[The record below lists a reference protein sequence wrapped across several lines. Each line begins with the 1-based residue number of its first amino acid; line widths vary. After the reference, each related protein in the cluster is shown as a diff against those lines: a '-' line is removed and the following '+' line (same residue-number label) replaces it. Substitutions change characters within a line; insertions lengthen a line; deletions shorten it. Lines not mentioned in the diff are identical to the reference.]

1 MCEEQD
7 CVQFTVNRQ
16 SAGFMSLNKSG
27 DRYKAVFSTI
37 GAATVLDWNILF
49 IEHSLSAR
57 YVLYSYEDA
66 A

>member
-1 MCEEQD
+1 MCEEQN

-37 GAATVLDWNILF
+37 GAATDVFGYQLDGKPI
-49 IEHSLSAR
+49 
-57 YVLYSYEDA
+57 
-66 A
+66 